1 MSDVQPAA
9 PGNQPGAA
17 PVPRGG
23 VFAISEVMPL
33 IQRAAADLADKRA
46 AWQDARNA
54 KDEAHAKA
62 RKVRA
67 DLMVTLRILGNDQT
81 GVPIKTAAERN
92 EWADADP
99 TVQQAELDRDVA
111 QTAAM
116 ATYEAYQDAQSSF
129 SLLQSYLGM
138 ERDSLRSERHGG

>member
-9 PGNQPGAA
+9 PGIQPGVV
-17 PVPRGG
+17 PVPQGG
-23 VFAISEVMPL
+23 VFAISEVLPL
-33 IQRAAADLADKRA
+33 IQRAAADLADKRQ
-46 AWQDARNA
+46 AWVDARND

-62 RKVRA
+62 RKARA
-67 DLMVTLRILGNDQT
+67 DLMVTLRILGNDET
-81 GVPIKTAAERN
+81 GVPIKTNAERN

-99 TVQQAELDRDVA
+99 TVQAAELDRDVA
-111 QTAAM
+111 QTKAM
-116 ATYEAYQDAQSSF
+116 AAYEAYQDAQASF

>member
-1 MSDVQPAA
+1 MSDVQHAA
-9 PGNQPGAA
+9 PGIQPGAA
-17 PVPRGG
+17 PVPQGG
-23 VFAISEVMPL
+23 VFAISEVMPF
-33 IQRAAADLADKRA
+33 IQRAAAELADKRE
-46 AWQDARNA
+46 AWKGARDA
-54 KDEAHAKA
+54 KDAAHARA

-67 DLMVTLRILGNDQT
+67 DLMVTLRILGNDAT
-81 GVPIKTAAERN
+81 GAPIRTAVERN

-116 ATYEAYQDAQSSF
+116 ASYEAYQDAQASF